1 VCRCLAAAVLC
12 LAASSALVA
21 EPWPPKGTPLRVPVT
36 RDLWVSSCPGE
47 TQGNNGG
54 SDKLKTKAYQEFFLL
69 DIDPAP
75 LKGRV
80 ITGAVLHLHCASKDI
95 QKRLAVSTLAS
106 EWVEGTGTGYAKQPG
121 SSCFEQAELGKR
133 DWAYPGS
140 DLTAVMMGEGGTIWA
155 TWDATPPDAEG
166 WQTVAVEPRVV
177 AARVAGLSYGFVV
190 FDDTGSEWTRNGEQY
205 KRFTF
210 PNRFV
215 HSRESGAKT
224 APYFTIYL
232 GDEDKQPP
240 AAAADFRQEEAVLPA
255 GEAIV
260 SWAAPAD
267 ALGFNAVVMHP
278 SGVIGDLRKGIPVPR
293 YLIPA
298 AVPGQRVQ
306 MHLRDM
312 GFKNGELLDVSVS
325 AVDAAGNYSPG
336 AMCTVRLSATPITV
350 PIGGE
355 PAAKFTGAAPLPKLG
370 GAEVAVIDP
379 LDKVNPASG
388 ETIPSH
394 DAAYLAANHLWSAKN
409 ELVRLYAAKNE
420 FVAFQVVLKGGAE
433 GVTPAIKLP
442 EPLRAE
448 LLEFHNVKSKV
459 GLLPDP
465 LVPIKGALASQQ
477 PNGAFL
483 ADIYVPHETPAGK
496 HTGKLTLAKGEEI
509 LPITIELNVW
519 DFTLPDWLSFIPEMN
534 SYGLP
539 APELAYYRVGHV
551 HRTCV
556 NALPYSQG
564 GSVRHAPKWD
574 GAKLDWT
581 DWDKRF
587 APLLD
592 GSAFSDLPRKGVP
605 LDSFYLPLHENWP
618 GDVFKSYNGSYWA
631 DRAFPPAYRGTFVKV
646 SRLFAEHFAEKGW
659 YDTFIQFYL
668 NNKNNYKERGW
679 SRGASPWILDEPASF
694 QDYWALRWFA
704 AAFHEGA
711 AAARGKTKLGFR
723 IDISRPQW
731 ERDCL
736 TPLNDFYV
744 CSGVFRKYRRM
755 ILDRQR
761 RNGMVIFEYGSS
773 NPVEASNVQPAGWC
787 VSAWCLG
794 ADGVLPWQTIGN
806 DGSWANAD
814 ECSLF
819 YPGAKVGSAEPIPSV
834 RLKAYRRGQQDVEYL
849 TTLALELRVPR
860 WAVGQAVQEQLRL
873 VASAQKGPDVGGI
886 EDAGRVT
893 FRNLSPVALW
903 ELRTQ
908 VGGILSTPKP
918 GLQRR
923 LADLLT
929 PPRRLVDLRP
939 PTRDVSKL
947 PTFLPEPR
955 PPVAEKGAPGAE
967 GEQGEAITIQ
977 GKPAVSDALI
987 HFEEPERK
995 FGGEARSNALRRT
1008 DRTNA
1013 FLVRFDLAG
1022 KMPQGAKVASAK
1034 LTFYVWDPSSKGKT
1048 RVCAY
1053 RLITDWD
1060 ERTVTWKAS
1069 AVGKTWADEA
1079 GFEVGKDT
1087 PKDPDGDAIV
1097 PPDDGADTAD
1107 PPLEYSIDVTKSVA
1121 AWLSGQAKNL
1131 GLAIVPLIDRSVD
1144 DGQHTRMQVL
1154 ASEYRDKEFT
1164 PRLTLRLG
1172 K

>member
-1 VCRCLAAAVLC
+1 M
-12 LAASSALVA
+12 
-21 EPWPPKGTPLRVPVT
+21 
-36 RDLWVSSCPGE
+36 
-47 TQGNNGG
+47 
-54 SDKLKTKAYQEFFLL
+54 

-80 ITGAVLHLHCASKDI
+80 ITGATLHLHCSSKDI
-95 QKRLAVSTLAS
+95 QKRLAVSSLAS

-121 SSCFEQAELGKR
+121 SSCFEEAELGKR
-133 DWAYPGS
+133 PWAYPGS
-140 DLTAVMMGEGGTIWA
+140 DLTAVMMGEGNTLWA

-177 AARVAGLSYGFVV
+177 AARVAGLSHGFVV

-205 KRFTF
+205 KRLTF

-240 AAAADFRQEEAVLPA
+240 AAPTYPRQEQTTLPA

-260 SWAAPAD
+260 SWLTPPD
-267 ALGFNAVVMHP
+267 SLGFRV
-278 SGVIGDLRKGIPVPR
+278 GFLKGGSDEQWVDWEDEGQQATPIPR
-293 YLIPA
+293 YLVPSA
-298 AVPGQRVQ
+298 APGQRVE
-306 MHLRDM
+306 MHLRDL
-312 GFKNGELLDVSVS
+312 GIKGGESLTLGVA
-325 AVDAAGNYSPG
+325 AVDAAGNVGPATTFS
-336 AMCTVRLSATPITV
+336 VKLSATPPTV
-350 PIGGE
+350 AIVGE
-355 PAAKFTGAAPLPKLG
+355 PAAKFTEPAPLPKLG
-370 GAEVAVIDP
+370 GAEVAVIDS

-388 ETIPSH
+388 ETIPPH
-394 DAAYLAANHLWSAKN
+394 DATYLAANHLWSAKDK
-409 ELVRLYAAKNE
+409 LVRLYAAKNE
-420 FVAFQVVLKGGAE
+420 FIAFQVVLKGAVE

-442 EPLRAE
+442 QPLRAE
-448 LLEFHNVKSKV
+448 LLEFHNVKAKS
-459 GLLPDP
+459 GSLPDP
-465 LVPIKGALASQQ
+465 LVPIKGALTS
-477 PNGAFL
+477 GAFL
-483 ADIYVPHETPAGK
+483 ADLYVPHEAKAGK
-496 HTGKLTLAKGEEI
+496 HTGTLTLTKGGESLAI
-509 LPITIELNVW
+509 AIELNVW
-519 DFTLPDWLSFIPEMN
+519 DFTLPDYLSFIPEMN

-539 APELAYYRVGHV
+539 SPELGYYRVGHA

-581 DWDKRF
+581 AWDKQF
-587 APLLD
+587 GPLLD
-592 GSAFSDLPRKGVP
+592 GSAFADMPRKGVP

-631 DRAFPPAYRGTFVKV
+631 DRAFPPAYRETFVKV

-659 YDTFIQFYL
+659 NDTFLQFYL
-668 NNKNNYKERGW
+668 NNKSNFKERGW

-704 AAFHEGA
+704 TAFHEGA
-711 AAARGKTKLGFR
+711 AAVRGKAKVGFR
-723 IDISRPQW
+723 IDISRPEW

-773 NPVEASNVQPAGWC
+773 NPIEASNVQPAGWC

-819 YPGAKVGSAEPIPSV
+819 YPGGKVDSQVPIPSV

-849 TTLALELRVPR
+849 TLLTELLKAPR
-860 WAVGQAVQEQLRL
+860 WAVGQAVQDQLRL
-873 VASAQKGPDVGGI
+873 VATARKAADAGGI
-886 EDAGRVT
+886 EDAGRIT
-893 FRNLSPVALW
+893 LDRLSPVALW
-903 ELRTQ
+903 ELRTR
-908 VGGILSTPKP
+908 VGGILSKARPEWK
-918 GLQRR
+918 
-923 LADLLT
+923 
-929 PPRRLVDLRP
+929 RRLVDLRTP
-939 PTRDVSKL
+939 ARDARKL

-955 PPVAEKGAPGAE
+955 PPVAEKGVGAE
-967 GEQGEAITIQ
+967 ADQGDAIVIQ

-987 HFEEPERK
+987 HFEEPTRA

-1022 KMPQGAKVASAK
+1022 KVPQGAKVASARV
-1034 LTFYVWDPSSKGKT
+1034 TFYVWDPSSKGKT
-1048 RVCAY
+1048 RVAAF
-1053 RLITDWD
+1053 RLTTDWD
-1060 ERTVTWKAS
+1060 ERTATWKQS
-1069 AVGKTWADEA
+1069 AAGKTWADEA

-1087 PKDPDGDAIV
+1087 PKDPDGDVIV
-1097 PPDDGADTAD
+1097 PPEEGADTAD

-1121 AWLSGQAKNL
+1121 AWLSGQAKNH
-1131 GLAIVPLIDRSVD
+1131 GLAIVPMVDRSVD
-1144 DGQHTRMQVL
+1144 DGQHTRIQLL
-1154 ASEYRDKEFT
+1154 ASEYRDKEFS
-1164 PRLTLRLG
+1164 PKLTLRLAQ
-1172 K
+1172 

>member
-1 VCRCLAAAVLC
+1 MRHSVASIAAVLLSLSGGGAAE
-12 LAASSALVA
+12 LA
-21 EPWPPKGTPLRVPVT
+21 PWPPKGTPIRVPVT

-47 TQGNNGG
+47 TQGNNGAA
-54 SDKLKTKAYQEFFLL
+54 DKLKTKAYQEFFLV

-80 ITGAVLHLHCASKDI
+80 ITGAVLHLHCTSRDI
-95 QKRLAVSTLAS
+95 QKRLAVSSLGS

-121 SSCFEQAELGKR
+121 SSCFEEAELGKR
-133 DWAYPGS
+133 PWAYPGS

-240 AAAADFRQEEAVLPA
+240 AAPTYPRQEQATLPT

-260 SWAAPAD
+260 SWLSPAD
-267 ALGFNAVVMHP
+267 SFGFRVAF
-278 SGVIGDLRKGIPVPR
+278 LKGGNVDQWVDWEEEAKQATPIPR
-293 YLIPA
+293 YQIPMA
-298 AVPGQRVQ
+298 EPGQRVEL
-306 MHLRDM
+306 HLRDM
-312 GFKNGELLDVSVS
+312 GVKGGESITLGIA
-325 AVDAAGNYSPG
+325 AVDATGNVG
-336 AMCTVRLSATPITV
+336 QATTILVKLSATPATV

-355 PAAKFTGAAPLPKLG
+355 PAAKFTEAAPLPKLG

-379 LDKVNPASG
+379 LDKVNPDSG
-388 ETIPSH
+388 GIIPSH
-394 DAAYLAANHLWSAKN
+394 DAAYLAANHLWSAK
-409 ELVRLYAAKNE
+409 EKLVRLYAAKNE
-420 FVAFQVVLKGGAE
+420 FVAFQVVLKGGAD
-433 GVTPAIKLP
+433 GVTPAVKLP
-442 EPLRAE
+442 EPLKAQ
-448 LLEFHNVKSKV
+448 LLEFHNVKSRS

-465 LVPIKGALASQQ
+465 LVPIKGALSS
-477 PNGAFL
+477 GAFL
-483 ADIYVPHETPAGK
+483 ADLYVPHETTAGK
-496 HTGKLTLAKGEEI
+496 HAGTLTLTKGNESLAI
-509 LPITIELNVW
+509 AIELNVW
-519 DFTLPDWLSFIPEMN
+519 DFCLPDCLSFIPEMN

-539 APELAYYRVGHV
+539 APELGYYRVGHA

-556 NALPYSQG
+556 NALPYNQSG
-564 GSVRHAPKWD
+564 GVRHAPKWD
-574 GAKLDWT
+574 GEKLDWT

-587 APLLD
+587 APLLN
-592 GSAFSDLPRKGVP
+592 GSAFADLPRRAVP
-605 LDSFYLPLHENWP
+605 LDAFYLPLHENWP
-618 GDVFKSYNGSYWA
+618 GDVFKDYNGSYWA
-631 DRAFPPAYRGTFVKV
+631 DRAFPPAYRETFVKV

-659 YDTFIQFYL
+659 NDTFLQFYL
-668 NNKNNYKERGW
+668 NNKNNFKERGW

-704 AAFHEGA
+704 IAFHEGA
-711 AAARGKTKLGFR
+711 AAARGKAKVGYR
-723 IDISRPQW
+723 IDISRPEW

-773 NPVEASNVQPAGWC
+773 NKVEASNVQPAGWC

-819 YPGAKVGSAEPIPSV
+819 YPGGKVGSTEPVPSV

-849 TTLALELRVPR
+849 TMLTQHLKAPR
-860 WAVGQAVQEQLRL
+860 WAVGQAVQEKLRL
-873 VASAQKGPDVGGI
+873 VASAQKGPDAGGI
-886 EDAGRVT
+886 EDAGRIS
-893 FRNLSPVALW
+893 FRDLSPIALW

-908 VGGILSTPKP
+908 VGGILSKAKP
-918 GLQRR
+918 EWK
-923 LADLLT
+923 
-929 PPRRLVDLRP
+929 RRLVDLRTP
-939 PTRDVSKL
+939 PRDASKL

-955 PPVAEKGAPGAE
+955 PPVAEKGASGAE
-967 GEQGEAITIQ
+967 AEQGEAVVIQ

-995 FGGEARSNALRRT
+995 FGGEARGNALRRT

-1022 KMPQGAKVASAK
+1022 KLPAGAKVASAK
-1034 LTFYVWDPSSKGKT
+1034 LSLCVWDPSSKGKT
-1048 RVCAY
+1048 RVAAF
-1053 RLITDWD
+1053 RLTSDWD
-1060 ERTVTWKAS
+1060 EAAVTWKHSS
-1069 AVGKTWADEA
+1069 AGKTWADEA
-1079 GFEVGKDT
+1079 GFELGKDT
-1087 PKDPDGDAIV
+1087 PKDPDGFVIV
-1097 PPDDGADTAD
+1097 PPEEGADTAD
-1107 PPLEYSIDVTKSVA
+1107 PPLEYTIDVTKSVA
-1121 AWLSGQAKNL
+1121 AWLSGQAKNC
-1131 GLAIVPLIDRSVD
+1131 GLAIVPIIDRSVD
-1144 DGQHTRMQVL
+1144 DGHYTRIQLL
-1154 ASEYRDKEFT
+1154 ASEHRDKQFT
-1164 PRLTLRLG
+1164 PKLTVRLA